1 MENSFVA
8 VEQFDRV
15 RRISLDRPQARNAQ
29 SQALLDQL
37 DAALEDARSD
47 EQTRVVVL
55 AARGDHFSAGH
66 DLKEAQASRGNFTV
80 EERWAYESLRYF
92 DYCMRIWDFPK
103 PTIAQVQGAC
113 VAGGFMLANMC
124 DLVVASEEAYFSD
137 PVTATMGAASLE
149 VLIHPWVMGLRQ
161 AKEMLFTGER
171 LGARRAQELGM
182 VNRVVPRADLEAQ
195 TLALAGRIAQAPP
208 FAMRLLKRSLNRS
221 VDVQGM
227 RQALSAHFDLHQ
239 LSHVSQEYGAT
250 VRAGLSSAI
259 AKGAAH
265 GASS

>member
-1 MENSFVA
+1 MEPMFVA
-8 VEQFDRV
+8 VEQFDHV

-37 DAALEDARSD
+37 DAAFEAARSD
-47 EQTRVVVL
+47 AQTRVVVL

-66 DLKEAQASRGNFTV
+66 DLKEAQASRADFSV
-80 EERWAYESLRYF
+80 EERWAYESRRYF
-92 DYCMRIWDFPK
+92 DYCLRIWDFPK

-124 DLVVASEEAYFSD
+124 DLIVAAEDAYFSD

-149 VLIHPWVMGLRQ
+149 VLIHPWVLGLRQ
-161 AKEMLFTGER
+161 AKELLFTGER

-182 VNRVVPRADLEAQ
+182 VNRVAPRAELEAQ
-195 TLALAGRIAQAPP
+195 TLALAARIAQAPP
-208 FAMRLLKRSLNRS
+208 FAMSLVKRSLNRS
-221 VDVQGM
+221 LDVQGL
-227 RQALSAHFDLHQ
+227 REALSAHFDLHQ
-239 LSHVSQEYGAT
+239 LSHVTEEYRAT

>member
-1 MENSFVA
+1 MEHTLVA

-15 RRISLDRPQARNAQ
+15 RRISLNRPQVRNAQ
-29 SQALLDQL
+29 SQALLDEL
-37 DAALEDARSD
+37 DAAFEAAKAD
-47 EQTRVVVL
+47 EQTHVVVL
-55 AARGDHFSAGH
+55 AAVGDHFSAGH
-66 DLKEAQASRGNFTV
+66 DLKEAQASRAGFTV
-80 EERWAYESLRYF
+80 EERWTYESTRYF

-113 VAGGFMLANMC
+113 VAGGLMLANMC
-124 DLVVASEEAYFSD
+124 DLIVASEEAYFSD

-149 VLIHPWVMGLRQ
+149 VLIHPWVLGLRQ
-161 AKEMLFTGER
+161 AKEFLFTGER

-182 VNRVVPRADLEAQ
+182 VNRVAPRGELEAQ
-195 TLALAGRIAQAPP
+195 TLELATRIAQAPP

-221 VDVQGM
+221 IDVQGM

-239 LSHVSQEYGAT
+239 LSHVTQEYGAT

>member
-1 MENSFVA
+1 MDETLLD
-8 VEQFDRV
+8 VEQIGRV
-15 RRISLDRPQARNAQ
+15 RRLSLNRANARNAQ
-29 SQALLDQL
+29 SKGLLDEL
-37 DAALEDARSD
+37 DAALTAARAD
-47 EQTRVVVL
+47 DDTRVVVL

-66 DLKEAQASRGNFTV
+66 DLKEAQKSRANFTV

-92 DYCMRIWDFPK
+92 DYCMRLWDFPK

-124 DLVVASEEAYFSD
+124 DLIVASEEAYFSD
-137 PVTATMGAASLE
+137 PVTATMGAAATE
-149 VLIHPWVMGLRQ
+149 VLIHPWVMGLRN

-171 LGARRAQELGM
+171 LTAARAHALGM
-182 VNRVVPRADLEAQ
+182 VNRVVARGELEPA
-195 TLALAGRIAQAPP
+195 TLALATRIADAPP
-208 FAMRLLKRSLNRS
+208 FAMQMVKRSLNRS
-221 VDVQGM
+221 LDMQGM

-239 LSHVSQEYGAT
+239 LSHVTEEYRAT
-250 VRAGLSSAI
+250 VKAGLSGAI

>member
-1 MENSFVA
+1 MEYSFVA

-15 RRISLDRPQARNAQ
+15 RRISLNRPQVRNAQ
-29 SQALLDQL
+29 SQALLDEL
-37 DAALEDARSD
+37 DAAFTDAAAD

-66 DLKEAQASRGNFTV
+66 DLKEAQASRADFTV
-80 EERWAYESLRYF
+80 EERWAYESERYF
-92 DYCMRIWDFPK
+92 GYCMRIRDFPK

-124 DLVVASEEAYFSD
+124 DLVVAADDAYFSD

-171 LGARRAQELGM
+171 LEARRAHEIGM
-182 VNRVVPRADLEAQ
+182 VNRLAPRAELEAQ
-195 TLALAGRIAQAPP
+195 TLALAARIAQAPP
-208 FAMRLLKRSLNRS
+208 FAMRLVKRSLNRS
-221 VDVQGM
+221 ADVQGL
-227 RQALSAHFDLHQ
+227 REALSAHFDLHQ

-250 VRAGLSSAI
+250 VRAGLGNAI